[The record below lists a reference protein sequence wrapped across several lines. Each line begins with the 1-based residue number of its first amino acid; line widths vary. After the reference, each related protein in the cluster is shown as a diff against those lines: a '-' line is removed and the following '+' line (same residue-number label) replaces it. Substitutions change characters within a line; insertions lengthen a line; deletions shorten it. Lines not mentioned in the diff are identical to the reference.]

1 MCHKCSCAHVRR
13 YHRGLLQKQA
23 ATAASP
29 VREGEGGELR
39 EEEEEEEDI
48 EELIKWTHGLNYDE

>member
-1 MCHKCSCAHVRR
+1 MFLHMCVCR
-13 YHRGLLQKQA
+13 YHRGLLQEQA

-29 VREGEGGELR
+29 VREGEGGEEG
-39 EEEEEEEDI
+39 EEGEEEEDI